1 VATGAI
7 DLANKNGVSR
17 GFTDNDYNNPGTA
30 GRDILR
36 GPGSSN
42 IDLALFKSFALGE
55 RFRLEARVQAYNLT
69 NAPHFANP
77 NSVLGQWDVQG
88 CNPATSS
95 QPCVNVDGVS
105 KQLIANLNTSFGF
118 VTSTQPNSFRTV
130 ELVLRLTF

>member
-1 VATGAI
+1 MPAATLFPDGSVVFNA
-7 DLANKNGVSR
+7 
-17 GFTDNDYNNPGTA
+17 PGTA

-42 IDLALFKSFALGE
+42 IDLALFKNFALGE

-69 NAPHFANP
+69 NTPHFANP

-130 ELVLRLTF
+130 ELGLRLTF